1 MVCLWV
7 LVKWKEDNWTFSV
20 SWLEYLNEIKCRCSD
35 VVLFSQY
42 IVEHQCLNLYQWNF
56 PNWSSLIIPLI
67 CGLFWC
73 YHQLSWVM
81 GSRQILKGSSLLWIG
96 LPVTVLGAFQASY
109 IIILWKKLV
118 NALLVPFFLSQM

>member
-7 LVKWKEDNWTFSV
+7 LVKWKVDNWTFSV

-42 IVEHQCLNLYQWNF
+42 IVEHQCWNLYQWNF
-56 PNWSSLIIPLI
+56 LNWSSLIIPLI
-67 CGLFWC
+67 CGLFGC
-73 YHQLSWVM
+73 YHQLSWV
-81 GSRQILKGSSLLWIG
+81 GIKANSGGFFTLVDWPACDSLRCLSSLLYHHF
-96 LPVTVLGAFQASY
+96 V
-109 IIILWKKLV
+109 KKLV

>member
-7 LVKWKEDNWTFSV
+7 LVKWKVDNWTFSV
-20 SWLEYLNEIKCRCSD
+20 SGLEYLNKIKCRCSH

-56 PNWSSLIIPLI
+56 LNRNSLIIPLI
-67 CGLFWC
+67 CGLFGC
-73 YHQLSWVM
+73 YHQLSQVGIKANSGGFFTFMDWPACD
-81 GSRQILKGSSLLWIG
+81 SLRCLSSLLYHHF
-96 LPVTVLGAFQASY
+96 VR
-109 IIILWKKLV
+109 KLV